1 VTIVEWKLREQECM
15 DTNSVSVAEQTLN
28 HVVKEVVDMKPLTIG
43 KKYNCEEEWWDS
55 GKVGLSQKQKD
66 QWRSYVTAKL
76 AEESCPVVDD
86 NTPREELDDWKNNI
100 API

>member
-1 VTIVEWKLREQECM
+1 MKG
-15 DTNSVSVAEQTLN
+15 VA
-28 HVVKEVVDMKPLTIG
+28 DMKQLTIG
-43 KKYNCEEEWWDS
+43 KKYNCEEEWWD
-55 GKVGLSQKQKD
+55 GEKVSLSQKQRQ